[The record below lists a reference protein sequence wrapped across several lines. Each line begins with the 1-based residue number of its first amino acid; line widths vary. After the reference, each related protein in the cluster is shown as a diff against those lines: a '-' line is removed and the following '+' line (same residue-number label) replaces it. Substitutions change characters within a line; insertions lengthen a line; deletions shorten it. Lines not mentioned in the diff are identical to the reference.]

1 MCVEECLKAQNKS
14 FMQVQG
20 EPLKVSNFSS
30 AIHLS
35 QPKKSPSKVENKR
48 PNYDFMNAEEIQNMR
63 IKFEGLYQKLV
74 SSYKD
79 SWNILEP
86 NYYTDPI
93 DQIHERYE
101 NIVKR
106 IVIYQTAQ
114 RWKVYLA
121 IAIVAIEYLGYKR
134 WKWQIMKDFAKIQL
148 KTIHKYDHYL
158 IELATSWYDQNEEDW
173 PFLLRAAG
181 TMGSNIVVFI
191 LINWVCSSIGLT
203 KNEKIHELADQF
215 VSDGDSNAVLK
226 NKNDN
231 IPEVPEP
238 PSGITSPDNIINML
252 TASLPLLFPKGSSQQ
267 NKTGEDAIPR
277 TNNDTGVP
285 NGVPVAEPATPLAQ
299 EVKPK
304 KRSAV
309 Y

>member
-1 MCVEECLKAQNKS
+1 MCVEECLKAQNKPV
-14 FMQVQG
+14 MQVHG

-30 AIHLS
+30 TNQDS
-35 QPKKSPSKVENKR
+35 QLKASKSATKIPENKR
-48 PNYDFMNAEEIQNMR
+48 PNYDLMNAEEIQVMR
-63 IKFEGLYQKLV
+63 VKFEGLYQKLV

-121 IAIVAIEYLGYKR
+121 ISIVAIEYLGYKR
-134 WKWQIMKDFAKIQL
+134 WKWQIMKDFSKIQL

-158 IELATSWYDQNEEDW
+158 IELATTWYDQNEEDW

-191 LINWVCSSIGLT
+191 LINWVCGSMGFD
-203 KNEKIHELADQF
+203 KNEKIHELANQF
-215 VSDGDSNAVLK
+215 VSDGDTNAVLK

-231 IPEVPEP
+231 IPEVPDP
-238 PSGITSPDNIINML
+238 PSGITSPDNIISML
-252 TASLPLLFPKGSSQQ
+252 TASLPLLFSRGSSHQTKPT
-267 NKTGEDAIPR
+267 NDSIPR
-277 TNNDTGVP
+277 TNAN

-299 EVKPK
+299 EIKPK